1 MIGHEIKV
9 NLKFVPLNVNLKF
22 VPLNV
27 NLKFVPLNVILK
39 IVLHKINEIL
49 LILKNT
55 NPL

>member
-1 MIGHEIKV
+1 MIKFNVMIGHEIKV

-39 IVLHKINEIL
+39 IVLHKINDIL
-49 LILKNT
+49 LIL
-55 NPL
+55 